1 MNKRQRKKKQK
12 KIQAQVIE
20 RLETLKE
27 NFKGLGRNK
36 YITQNQLQYIF
47 NKLIDDIKRMK

>member
-47 NKLIDDIKRMK
+47 NKPIDDIKRMK